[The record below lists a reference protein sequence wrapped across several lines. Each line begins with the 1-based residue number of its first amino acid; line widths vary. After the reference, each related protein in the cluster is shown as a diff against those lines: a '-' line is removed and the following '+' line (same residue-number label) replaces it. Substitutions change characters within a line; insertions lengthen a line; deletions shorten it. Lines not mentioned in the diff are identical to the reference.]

1 MSCASTLALHLCSPS
16 LSPFLMTAS
25 RPMSTTQLAFTPLTS
40 GGHTR
45 QGHLVERKNAASC
58 DPPNPHPNNHHIIN
72 DTKKQRRNVCA
83 HTSIPPRLESKH
95 NPQYPMT
102 LHLQHF
108 GSYCCFF
115 ILPIRRD
122 RPQHSR
128 PGGKANR
135 ESCIDHAAAGQIE
148 RHVETNVTKRSQ
160 ERNGRARDK
169 TRGRPSLGWVSFC
182 CPSGQRLYRAF
193 QERRILSGNGKTF
206 RHNLLGRDRRRD
218 ERAATPGWFSWS
230 GNIF

>member
-1 MSCASTLALHLCSPS
+1 MRSP
-16 LSPFLMTAS
+16 
-25 RPMSTTQLAFTPLTS
+25 
-40 GGHTR
+40 H
-45 QGHLVERKNAASC
+45 
-58 DPPNPHPNNHHIIN
+58 PHPNNHHIIN
-72 DTKKQRRNVCA
+72 DTKKHRRHVCTHV
-83 HTSIPPRLESKH
+83 HTPATGVETQPPIPH
-95 NPQYPMT
+95 DTT
-102 LHLQHF
+102 LTTLWKLLLL
-108 GSYCCFF
+108 FF

-160 ERNGRARDK
+160 ERKGRARDK

-218 ERAATPGWFSWS
+218 ERQLHRDASPGQGTYFDIRALFMPHGSAWVS
-230 GNIF
+230 GKRRDGGMNVLCLVDLLGKKNMARDFEDRRC

>member
-1 MSCASTLALHLCSPS
+1 
-16 LSPFLMTAS
+16 MTPIS
-25 RPMSTTQLAFTPLTS
+25 TS
-40 GGHTR
+40 GMCGQVHTPPI
-45 QGHLVERKNAASC
+45 GVEI
-58 DPPNPHPNNHHIIN
+58 H
-72 DTKKQRRNVCA
+72 
-83 HTSIPPRLESKH
+83 
-95 NPQYPMT
+95 PQYPMP

-108 GSYCCFF
+108 GSTAAFI

-122 RPQHSR
+122 HPRYSR

-135 ESCIDHAAAGQIE
+135 ESCIDHATAGQIE

-160 ERNGRARDK
+160 ERKGRARDK

-206 RHNLLGRDRRRD
+206 RHNLLGRDGRRD
-218 ERAATPGWFSWS
+218 ESGATPGWFSWS
-230 GNIF
+230 EHILMSGLCSCHMGQPGFLASVEMWDGLSVSGTLAGNEEYGPRL